1 MENLANVNPKSFK
14 LDNFVPCLDCF
25 CITKKNRYR
34 FLLPRRKMRRKLLQK
49 YFFMQNFKEANLL
62 PVFYSFF
69 FRSFRFSDGLSHSA
83 KRLSESHRLDLMRN
97 ITELL
102 GRTFPSQFVFPV
114 LGHEDV
120 QNSDYKD
127 YKNFL
132 LSLGNIW
139 RQWLPLEALQTFEKG
154 KIFLEAACIFFCRC
168 LLNNGWGWRW
178 RKGLVVVFPGSSI
191 CIINFVAAQG

>member
-1 MENLANVNPKSFK
+1 
-14 LDNFVPCLDCF
+14 
-25 CITKKNRYR
+25 
-34 FLLPRRKMRRKLLQK
+34 
-49 YFFMQNFKEANLL
+49 
-62 PVFYSFF
+62 
-69 FRSFRFSDGLSHSA
+69 
-83 KRLSESHRLDLMRN
+83 MRN

-132 LSLGNIW
+132 VSLGSIW

-154 KIFLEAACIFFCRC
+154 TQQHFLVNQSC
-168 LLNNGWGWRW
+168 
-178 RKGLVVVFPGSSI
+178 SSRRSLHAI
-191 CIINFVAAQG
+191 YIINFRKRPELISIDILK

>member
-1 MENLANVNPKSFK
+1 MTCF
-14 LDNFVPCLDCF
+14 F
-25 CITKKNRYR
+25 CIFS
-34 FLLPRRKMRRKLLQK
+34 FL
-49 YFFMQNFKEANLL
+49 
-62 PVFYSFF
+62 
-69 FRSFRFSDGLSHSA
+69 SDGLSHSA

-127 YKNFL
+127 YKSFL

-154 KIFLEAACIFFCRC
+154 NLCSGCVFFLRVLTVYLPNNSGDGGAVCFCF
-168 LLNNGWGWRW
+168 WRI
-178 RKGLVVVFPGSSI
+178 GI
-191 CIINFVAAQG
+191 YIINFVDAFG

>member
-1 MENLANVNPKSFK
+1 MRAFSFFILLIILVVLSHTSVVGCVK
-14 LDNFVPCLDCF
+14 
-25 CITKKNRYR
+25 KKNAFRNQFVTNFSFI
-34 FLLPRRKMRRKLLQK
+34 FLITP
-49 YFFMQNFKEANLL
+49 
-62 PVFYSFF
+62 
-69 FRSFRFSDGLSHSA
+69 FRDGLSHSA
-83 KRLSESHRLDLMRN
+83 KRLSEPHRLDLMRN

-132 LSLGNIW
+132 VSLGSIW

-154 KIFLEAACIFFCRC
+154 TQQHFLVNQSC
-168 LLNNGWGWRW
+168 
-178 RKGLVVVFPGSSI
+178 SSRRSLHAI
-191 CIINFVAAQG
+191 YIINFRKRPELISIDILK

>member
-1 MENLANVNPKSFK
+1 
-14 LDNFVPCLDCF
+14 
-25 CITKKNRYR
+25 
-34 FLLPRRKMRRKLLQK
+34 
-49 YFFMQNFKEANLL
+49 
-62 PVFYSFF
+62 
-69 FRSFRFSDGLSHSA
+69 
-83 KRLSESHRLDLMRN
+83 MRN

-127 YKNFL
+127 YKSFL

-154 KIFLEAACIFFCRC
+154 KFCFCNRVLFPRAMFVFQTKVEVGDGGW
-168 LLNNGWGWRW
+168 LLLLLRDP
-178 RKGLVVVFPGSSI
+178 LSI
-191 CIINFVAAQG
+191 SLIL

>member
-1 MENLANVNPKSFK
+1 LPEFK
-14 LDNFVPCLDCF
+14 GSQF
-25 CITKKNRYR
+25 
-34 FLLPRRKMRRKLLQK
+34 
-49 YFFMQNFKEANLL
+49 L
-62 PVFYSFF
+62 PVFILFP
-69 FRSFRFSDGLSHSA
+69 FSDGLSHSA

-102 GRTFPSQFVFPV
+102 GRTFSSQFVFPV

-120 QNSDYKD
+120 QNNDYKD

-154 KIFLEAACIFFCRC
+154 EF
-168 LLNNGWGWRW
+168 
-178 RKGLVVVFPGSSI
+178 
-191 CIINFVAAQG
+191 

>member
-1 MENLANVNPKSFK
+1 
-14 LDNFVPCLDCF
+14 
-25 CITKKNRYR
+25 
-34 FLLPRRKMRRKLLQK
+34 
-49 YFFMQNFKEANLL
+49 
-62 PVFYSFF
+62 
-69 FRSFRFSDGLSHSA
+69 
-83 KRLSESHRLDLMRN
+83 MRN

-132 LSLGNIW
+132 ASLGSIW

-154 KIFLEAACIFFCRC
+154 TQHFLANQSFTQHAIY
-168 LLNNGWGWRW
+168 
-178 RKGLVVVFPGSSI
+178 
-191 CIINFVAAQG
+191 IINFRKRPELISIDISK

>member
-1 MENLANVNPKSFK
+1 MFVKILFQEYSF
-14 LDNFVPCLDCF
+14 
-25 CITKKNRYR
+25 YR
-34 FLLPRRKMRRKLLQK
+34 KT
-49 YFFMQNFKEANLL
+49 NLL
-62 PVFYSFF
+62 AAVLFSSFSS
-69 FRSFRFSDGLSHSA
+69 RHSDGLSHSA

-120 QNSDYKD
+120 QNNDYKD
-127 YKNFL
+127 YKSFL

-154 KIFLEAACIFFCRC
+154 NIIEYGLLFLFALTLLLVLRLLRKRERDERGFCC
-168 LLNNGWGWRW
+168 FGVGGWIIRSG
-178 RKGLVVVFPGSSI
+178 I
-191 CIINFVAAQG
+191 YIINFADALG